1 MIRFFSV
8 HNTPTQGTHLQ
19 NCWTSYLR
27 TMSQALEELHKRMTA
42 GVVARVPLFYD
53 FGPGDSD
60 LRRLDTI
67 PGWTDLANVPGVQPS
82 LGAFAPATPQT

>member
-8 HNTPTQGTHLQ
+8 HRTATEGTHTHL
-19 NCWTSYLR
+19 CWTSYRR
-27 TMSQALEELHKRMTA
+27 TMVEACNEMQNRITA

-60 LRRLDTI
+60 LRRLDAI
-67 PGWTDLANVPGVQPS
+67 PCWNPVT
-82 LGAFAPATPQT
+82 ATS